1 MQATNETHTNGEVRD
16 LDVDTWPIGPVV
28 LSPVALR
35 RLARLGAAVEG
46 ATDVAQAAINAHAT
60 RRTAYQQAFEA
71 ACGDEGR
78 QFAPG
83 RHDIAIDWTTGV
95 VTFTPQQP

>member
-1 MQATNETHTNGEVRD
+1 MQALNETHNNGEVHD
-16 LDVDTWPIGPVV
+16 LDVDVWPIGPVV

-46 ATDVAQAAINAHAT
+46 ATDVAQAAINAHTT

-71 ACGDEGR
+71 ACEDVGLPIPQG
-78 QFAPG
+78 P
-83 RHDIAIDWTTGV
+83 HDIGIDWNTGA
-95 VTFTPQQP
+95 VTFTPQQS